1 MATAMATV
9 ATSTTSLF
17 TPFVPLRSNSK
28 FSLFFPTLHF
38 PNSKYSIFV
47 LSCSPPKT
55 IPVTEQQVLKAI
67 ADTSDQKRLPCVRTY
82 ENDLSQL
89 TLVGAVDFRQAVT
102 AAAADGG
109 EVASEHIDASMDA
122 MVVETVFPAS
132 SSDHGT
138 VSTRLV
144 PSFLTLLL

>member
-1 MATAMATV
+1 M
-9 ATSTTSLF
+9 
-17 TPFVPLRSNSK
+17 
-28 FSLFFPTLHF
+28 
-38 PNSKYSIFV
+38 
-47 LSCSPPKT
+47 
-55 IPVTEQQVLKAI
+55 
-67 ADTSDQKRLPCVRTY
+67 
-82 ENDLSQL
+82 SQL

-109 EVASEHIDASMDA
+109 EVADEHVQAGMDA

-144 PSFLTLLL
+144 TSLFL